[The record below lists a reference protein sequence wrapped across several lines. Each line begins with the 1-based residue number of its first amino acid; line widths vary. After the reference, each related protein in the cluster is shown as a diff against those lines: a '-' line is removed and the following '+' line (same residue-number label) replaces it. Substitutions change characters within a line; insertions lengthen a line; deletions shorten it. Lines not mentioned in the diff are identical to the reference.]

1 MKNILYA
8 VFAAVLVVSCKPNS
22 DSSAMDTKKA
32 VKDSTIV
39 GADQDEHGCL
49 ASAGFTWSKMYKD
62 CVRMFTGLQLN
73 PIDQPQS
80 DDETLCAYVLFS
92 EDKNRAEVFIPN
104 SESIILTRNAEGQ
117 PWIFKDYQ
125 LVPWKGYVLK
135 KGELNLYSGD
145 GEVGNKFSGSSDSEA
160 D

>member
-1 MKNILYA
+1 MVIL
-8 VFAAVLVVSCKPNS
+8 SCKS
-22 DSSAMDTKKA
+22 KEETAELELKKA

-62 CVRMFTGLQLN
+62 CVRSFTGLQLN
-73 PIDQPQS
+73 PVDHPQS

-92 EDKNRAEVFIPN
+92 EDKNKAELFIPN
-104 SESIILTRNAEGQ
+104 SESIILTRNEEGQ
-117 PWIFKDYQ
+117 PWFFQDYQ
-125 LVPWKGYVLK
+125 LVPWKGYILK
-135 KGELNLYSGD
+135 KGDKKLYFGD
-145 GEVGNKFSGSSDSEA
+145 GEVGNKFSGSADSES